1 MARFFIDRPVF
12 AWVIAIFL
20 MVAGVISITQLPVA
34 TYPPIASP
42 SVTVR
47 VTYPG
52 ATAETLHLTVTDL
65 ISQELNGI
73 RGLRYY
79 EASNEASGS
88 GTITATFFAGTDQD
102 AAAVDVQNR
111 LKRIEPRLPK
121 AVLDQGVRIDKA
133 NSGFLCMV
141 ALYSTDGKRS
151 NIDIGDYIARNV
163 FNELAR
169 VPGVGTAQMLAT
181 EKAMRIWVDP
191 QKLAGL
197 NLSFSDVNAA
207 IASQNTP
214 MPVGTLATRPSP
226 LTTQNTTI
234 LVAEGQLSTVE
245 EFEKIILRADPDGA
259 TVRLKDVARVE
270 LGGATY
276 GFEGHFNGQPSAQVA
291 IQLSPDANALETARG
306 VKNCMETLK
315 KQFPAGI
322 DYAIPFDTS
331 PFITVAIMAVVRTLV
346 EAIALVFVVMFLFLQ
361 NIRYTFIPIIV
372 VPVAI
377 LGAFAVL
384 FALGFSINV
393 LTMFGMVLVIG
404 ILVDDAIVV
413 VENVERIMREEH
425 LPPREATR
433 KAMKQ
438 ITSAIVG
445 MTLVLASVFIPMAF
459 FTGAVGVIY
468 RQFSMTMVAAILFSA
483 LLALTLTPA
492 LCANLLK
499 PHDAAPP
506 KRRGFSAIVLWV
518 PDLVHKFLFTPFFRW
533 FNKGFGWLT
542 DAYER
547 ATRWI
552 VRAAFLFMVAYAGIV
567 GAFAYFYERLPASF
581 LPMEDQGSVITQV
594 QLPPGSSMHRTSKV
608 VDAIEK
614 HYLSDPA
621 VEKLTTVM
629 GFSFGGMGENVGL
642 SFVSLKDWSKR
653 GPEDSAEAVA
663 ARANKKFSAERDV
676 YLLVALMVP
685 PIPELGMT
693 NGVSFRLQD
702 RASKGHEALL
712 AARNQL
718 IGMMHQDPLFNRR
731 GTRPDG
737 VEDSPQIQL
746 EIDRDAV
753 SAMGIPFTE
762 ITTVLGTAIGSAYVN
777 DFPSAG
783 RMQRVIVKLR
793 GESALAMEDLMN
805 VYVRNNKG
813 GMVPFSAF
821 AKTKWVIAPSQV
833 ISYNGY
839 PAMRIEAEGMPGV
852 TSGQV
857 MDAIRK
863 LEKKLPQGFA
873 IEWTKQALEESE
885 SGAQAPYLI
894 AISLLFVFLLMAAL
908 YESWSIPFA
917 VMLVVPI
924 GAFGAVIA
932 VTLRGMP
939 NDIYFLI
946 GMIAIIGLSAK
957 NAILIIEFAKEQQ
970 LRGKDLFSATVE
982 GARLRFRPILMTS
995 FAFILGVWPLFKAS
1009 GAASA
1014 SQRAIGTGVVGGML
1028 AATVL
1033 GVIFIPAFFIVVRK
1047 ITGNRISH
1055 YDKFH
1060 LEELADERERDAPSA

>member
-20 MVAGVISITQLPVA
+20 MVAGVISLTQLPVA
-34 TYPPIASP
+34 TYPSIASP

-52 ATAETLHLTVTDL
+52 ATAEKLHLTVTDL

-73 RGLRYY
+73 PGLRYY
-79 EASNEASGS
+79 EVSNESSGN
-88 GTITATFFAGTDQD
+88 GTVTATFVPGTDQEI
-102 AAAVDVQNR
+102 AAVEVQNR
-111 LKRIEPRLPK
+111 LKRVEPRLPK

-141 ALYSTDGKRS
+141 ALYSTDGKRT
-151 NIDIGDYIARNV
+151 NIDLGDYLARNV

-169 VPGVGTAQMLAT
+169 IPGVGTAQLMAT
-181 EKAMRIWVDP
+181 EKAMRVWVNP

-214 MPVGTLATRPSP
+214 VPAGTLALRPSP
-226 LTTQNTTI
+226 LITQNTI
-234 LVAEGQLSTVE
+234 PLLSEGQLSTVE
-245 EFEKIILRADPDGA
+245 EFEKIILRANPDGS
-259 TVRLKDVARVE
+259 TVRLKDVATVE

-276 GFEGHFNGQPSAQVA
+276 AFEGHFNGQPSAQIA
-291 IQLSPDANALETARG
+291 IQLSPTANALETARG
-306 VKNCMETLK
+306 VKARMEILK
-315 KQFPAGI
+315 EKFPEGI
-322 DYAIPFDTS
+322 AYDIPFDTS
-331 PFITVAIMAVVRTLV
+331 PFITVAIMAVVRTLL

-384 FALGFSINV
+384 FAVGFSVNV

-438 ITSAIVG
+438 ITGAIVG
-445 MTLVLASVFIPMAF
+445 MTLVLTSVFVPMAF
-459 FTGAVGVIY
+459 FKGAVGIIY

-499 PHDAAPP
+499 PHDVAPP
-506 KRRGFSAIVLWV
+506 KRKGISAIALWI
-518 PDLVHKFLFTPFFRW
+518 PDTVHKFLFTPFFRW
-533 FNKGFGWLT
+533 FNKAFGWLT
-542 DAYER
+542 NTYESI
-547 ATRWI
+547 TRWV
-552 VRAAFLFMVAYAGIV
+552 VRAAFLFMLAYAGIV
-567 GAFAYFYERLPASF
+567 AGFSYLYEKLPASF
-581 LPMEDQGSVITQV
+581 LPMEDQGSVITLL
-594 QLPPGSSMHRTSKV
+594 QLPPGSSMNRTSKV
-608 VDAIEK
+608 VEAVEN
-614 HYLSDPA
+614 HYLNDPA
-621 VEKLTTVM
+621 VKKLTVIM

-642 SFVSLKDWSKR
+642 SFATLKDWSER
-653 GPEDSAEAVA
+653 GPEDSVEAVV
-663 ARANKKFSAERDV
+663 ARANQKFAAVRDT
-676 YLLVALMVP
+676 YLLSAMLVP

-702 RASKGHEALL
+702 RASKGHDALL

-718 IGMMHQDPLFNRR
+718 IGMMRMDSRFNPR

-737 VEDSPQIQL
+737 IEDSPQLQL
-746 EIDRDAV
+746 EIDRDAA
-753 SAMGIPFTE
+753 SAMGIAFTE
-762 ITTVLGTAIGSAYVN
+762 ISASLGTAIGSAYVN
-777 DFPSAG
+777 DFPSSG
-783 RMQRVIVKLR
+783 RMQRVIVKAQ
-793 GESALAMEDLMN
+793 GESALAIEDLMRI
-805 VYVRNNKG
+805 YVRNNQG

-821 AKTKWVIAPSQV
+821 AKAKWVIAPSQI

-839 PAMRIEAEGMPGV
+839 PAMRIEAEGRPGI

-857 MDAIRK
+857 MDAIRE
-863 LEKKLPQGFA
+863 LEQKLPQGFA
-873 IEWTKQALEESE
+873 IEWTKQALEEAE
-885 SGAQAPYLI
+885 SGSQAPYLI
-894 AISLLFVFLLMAAL
+894 GISLLFVFLLMAAL

-924 GAFGAVIA
+924 GAFGAVLA

-970 LRGKDLFSATVE
+970 LQGKDLLAATVE

-1014 SQRAIGTGVVGGML
+1014 SQRAIGTGVIGGML
-1028 AATVL
+1028 AATLL
-1033 GVIFIPAFFIVVRK
+1033 GVLFIPAFYVVVRK
-1047 ITGNRISH
+1047 LTGNRISH
-1055 YDKFH
+1055 YDKIH
-1060 LEELADERERDAPSA
+1060 LEELADEREHEEPSA